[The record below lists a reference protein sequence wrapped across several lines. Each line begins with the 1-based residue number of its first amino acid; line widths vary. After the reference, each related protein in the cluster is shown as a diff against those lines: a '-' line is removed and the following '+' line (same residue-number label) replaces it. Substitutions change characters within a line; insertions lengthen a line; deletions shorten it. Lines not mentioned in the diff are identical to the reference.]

1 MGKMS
6 ELDGQRQQ
14 IEELKEKDKSY
25 TSLVIPDTDIPT
37 TGLAHRS
44 IKVPV
49 YFHFDEEIGYIL
61 DTDDMEKDFQ
71 EKMEELQEDINETN
85 YARNEHLVTKHEGS

>member
-1 MGKMS
+1 MK
-6 ELDGQRQQ
+6 
-14 IEELKEKDKSY
+14 KKDNSY

-49 YFHFDEEIGYIL
+49 YFHFDEEIGYVL
-61 DTDDMEKDFQ
+61 MADDMEKEFQ
-71 EKMEELQEDINETN
+71 EQMKELEEDISETN
-85 YARNEHLVTKHEGS
+85 YARNEHLATKHEGS